1 MIKFLREKNIKSI
14 KPNMNSIAQRH
25 LNWGFLENRIQE
37 FDNCKWRVL

>member
-25 LNWGFLENRIQE
+25 LN
-37 FDNCKWRVL
+37 